1 VLSSF
6 GTVSEGEFSEVG
18 LKSVLGSSTTD
29 GESNR
34 ANLRAEN

>member
-1 VLSSF
+1 LQISGSSVDEVLINWI
-6 GTVSEGEFSEVG
+6 
-18 LKSVLGSSTTD
+18 LGSSTTD